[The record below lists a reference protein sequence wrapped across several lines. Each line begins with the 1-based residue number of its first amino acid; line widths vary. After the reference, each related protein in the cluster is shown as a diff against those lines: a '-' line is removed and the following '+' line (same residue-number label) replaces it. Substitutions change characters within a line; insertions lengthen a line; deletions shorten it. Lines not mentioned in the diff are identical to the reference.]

1 MAQDVW
7 HEIRDKVEGLGL
19 KLKLH
24 LEQEADEGDATA
36 ETPGTAETTETT
48 DTAETAD
55 TTDTTDT
62 ADTTETSDTRAALEE
77 MGDKLQDALNS
88 FGNAAKDPAVRADM
102 KEIGVLLRDAIMS
115 SVSNV
120 AGEAERVLK
129 KTKGEMEDEI
139 QAESGEDGD
148 QA

>member
-1 MAQDVW
+1 MAEDVW
-7 HEIRDKVEGLGL
+7 QEIRDKVEGLGL

-24 LEQEADEGDATA
+24 LEQEAEEGDAEA
-36 ETPGTAETTETT
+36 QPG
-48 DTAETAD
+48 
-55 TTDTTDT
+55 
-62 ADTTETSDTRAALEE
+62 DTRAALEE

-102 KEIGVLLRDAIMS
+102 KDIGVLLRDAITV

-129 KTKGEMEDEI
+129 KTKGEVEDEA
-139 QAESGEDGD
+139 QAEDEAHTEGGD

>member
-7 HEIRDKVEGLGL
+7 QEIRDKVEGLGL

-24 LEQEADEGDATA
+24 LEQEADEDDAEA
-36 ETPGTAETTETT
+36 QPG
-48 DTAETAD
+48 
-55 TTDTTDT
+55 
-62 ADTTETSDTRAALEE
+62 DTRAALEE

-102 KEIGVLLRDAIMS
+102 KDIGVLLRDAITA

-129 KTKGEMEDEI
+129 KTKGEVEDE
-139 QAESGEDGD
+139 ARAADGD
-148 QA
+148 GQASL